1 LDGRGGE
8 RAPNIAERPNLLR
21 LSDAQIS
28 LIVENGIPG
37 TGMPAFHSL
46 ESSDLKAVVTYLRT
60 LQGTKKVVK
69 LPGDAKRGETIF
81 FSKAGCAGCHLI
93 AGQGGFIASDLSAY
107 ARIHAVEQTRNAI
120 TGPAASGDPQA
131 RMVIASLRGGEKYAG
146 RIRNEDNFS
155 LQLQAPDGTFHF
167 LAKADLEG
175 LEYSSQMLMHSDY
188 GSSLTPQELNDVV
201 SYLMSVASV
210 STIPSET
217 PKKEFEE
224 E

>member
-46 ESSDLKAVVTYLRT
+46 ERSDVKAVVTYLRT

-81 FSKAGCAGCHLI
+81 FSKAGCAGCHMI
-93 AGQGGFIASDLSAY
+93 DGKGGFIASDLSAY
-107 ARIHAVEQTRNAI
+107 ARTHAEERTRNAI

-131 RMVIASLRGGEKYAG
+131 RMIIASLRGGEKYAG

-155 LQLQAPDGTFHF
+155 LQLQDWRGATRTIA
-167 LAKADLEG
+167 L
-175 LEYSSQMLMHSDY
+175 
-188 GSSLTPQELNDVV
+188 
-201 SYLMSVASV
+201 
-210 STIPSET
+210 STLRHHVRVP
-217 PKKEFEE
+217 P
-224 E
+224 